1 MKKFAGDD
9 REVESGFIECDDTT
23 FWVTCECGCRIE
35 QVVSDSEITR
45 CPNCGKGYRG
55 EFVVWQ
61 YDTGEE

>member
-9 REVESGFIECDDTT
+9 GEVESGFIEGEDTT
-23 FWVTCECGCRIE
+23 FWVTCDCGHRIE
-35 QVVSDSEITR
+35 EIISDWKIIR

-61 YDTGEE
+61 YDIGEE